1 MNSSPLPLDSEQ
13 INREASALLSVRGN
27 RMRMILASLIVLST
41 VVFYAMLSSA
51 FDYAIAR
58 LFGMLTS
65 DHQGFLLIKYCYFL
79 FIVLTMIYFTV
90 PLALGLLH
98 MAYLISEERET
109 VLSDLFHFFSS
120 RHAYKRA
127 SDLSF
132 WLLVRIAPAYVLMEL
147 IYAWSIHVTN
157 GSYWGI
163 ALAGVMILCE
173 IVLLLFTFFGRFYS
187 AYLLCV
193 EHSMEPHVARFVAK
207 RMTKHYGFRVGL
219 CHFSGSL
226 PDILLSV
233 VTMGIYFFVDALP
246 KMLISYFCICRKSIS
261 LIIQTEE

>member
-41 VVFYAMLSSA
+41 VVCYAVLSSA

-65 DHQGFLLIKYCYFL
+65 DHPYFLLVKYCYFL
-79 FIVLTMIYFTV
+79 FLVVTMIYFTV

-98 MAYLISEERET
+98 MAYLISEEREMA
-109 VLSDLFHFFSS
+109 LSDLFHFFSS
-120 RHAYKRA
+120 RKEYKRA

-132 WLLVRIAPAYVLMEL
+132 WLLVRLSPAYVLMEL
-147 IYAWSIHVTN
+147 IYAWAIHITDN
-157 GSYWGI
+157 IYWGGT
-163 ALAGVMILCE
+163 LAGAMIVCE
-173 IVLLLFTFFGRFYS
+173 IILLLFTFFWRFYS
-187 AYLLCV
+187 AYLLCA
-193 EHSMEPHVARFVAK
+193 ERTMEPHIARFVEK
-207 RMTKHYGFRVGL
+207 RMTKHYGFRVGF
-219 CHFSGSL
+219 CHFWGSL
-226 PDILLSV
+226 LDILLSV
-233 VTMGIYFFVDALP
+233 STMGIYFFVEALP